1 MEHQTMQEM
10 EEATPTEPIEPT
22 LSAPAP
28 EEGNNTGKI
37 IAAVIGGLAI
47 LVLLSA
53 LLYGMV
59 SHPILTS
66 ILRDISIIVLALVT
80 IVTGIFLA
88 IMLIQLQA
96 LIVLLRDEIYPLLQS
111 INQTADTVRG
121 TTTFVSDAVVSP
133 MINVA
138 SYASGVRQSLRIL
151 TGSSKRKSQPQPG
164 SSPRSTSADHTDAAK
179 GPGSSNT

>member
-1 MEHQTMQEM
+1 M
-10 EEATPTEPIEPT
+10 EELEEVASTEPTVPASPEPI
-22 LSAPAP
+22 P
-28 EEGNNTGKI
+28 EESNNTGRI
-37 IAAVIGGLAI
+37 IATVIGVVAL
-47 LVLLSA
+47 LVLISA

-138 SYASGVRQSLRIL
+138 SYASGLRQSLRIL
-151 TGSSKRKSQPQPG
+151 AGRSPRRKQTGPSSRPTSAASDQPG
-164 SSPRSTSADHTDAAK
+164 APKSPGPSSD
-179 GPGSSNT
+179 